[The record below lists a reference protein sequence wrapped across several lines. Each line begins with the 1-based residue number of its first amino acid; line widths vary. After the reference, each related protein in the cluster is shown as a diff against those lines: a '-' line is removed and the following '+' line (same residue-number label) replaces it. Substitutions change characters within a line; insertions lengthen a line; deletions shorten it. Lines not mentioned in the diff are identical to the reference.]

1 MIYLITHKSPQSTD
15 GYDIKEYYDYCI
27 AKALV
32 KMVKMDIGSI
42 PKNEAV
48 FYEAVNNYMYVYGVS
63 KEQAIKDI
71 NILKVK
77 AKKIKD
83 EQQKAV
89 A

>member
-1 MIYLITHKSPQSTD
+1 
-15 GYDIKEYYDYCI
+15 
-27 AKALV
+27 
-32 KMVKMDIGSI
+32 MVKMDIGSLQ
-42 PKNEAV
+42 KNEAV
-48 FYEAVNNYMYVYGVS
+48 FYAAVNNYMDLYGVS

-71 NILKVK
+71 NTLKVK